1 MTGFAGFTGGLWEW
15 PFYEDGLRRLGG
27 SASSPEPF
35 FNHGRSGNRFQ
46 AALAPKPFDPP
57 VAHAPDK
64 MILLSM
70 ILQTFPGCWSLM
82 VSEACLVKV
91 GDEHGN
97 GGWFGWVSRFGY

>member
-1 MTGFAGFTGGLWEW
+1 LGRHGGHPSIWNEARWRAAAPLNTWR
-15 PFYEDGLRRLGG
+15 DDRRVV
-27 SASSPEPF
+27 PF
-35 FNHGRSGNRFQ
+35 FNHGRRGNRFQ
-46 AALAPKPFDPP
+46 TALAPKPFDPLA
-57 VAHAPDK
+57 AHAPDK